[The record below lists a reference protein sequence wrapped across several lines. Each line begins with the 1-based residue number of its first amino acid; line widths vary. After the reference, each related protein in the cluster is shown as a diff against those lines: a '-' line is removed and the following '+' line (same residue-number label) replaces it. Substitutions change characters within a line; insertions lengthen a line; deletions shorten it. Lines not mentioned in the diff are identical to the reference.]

1 MSKCIITLPSLTF
14 AQKARKVLSANNRTV
29 TIVRL
34 SPEQADKGCG
44 WGIEEDCHGIEEI
57 TRILDISDIPVVLC
71 IQK

>member
-14 AQKARKVLSANNRTV
+14 AQKARKALIASNITV

-44 WGIEEDCHGIEEI
+44 WGIETDCSGTAEI
-57 TRILDISDIPVVLC
+57 TRILDISDIPWRRILRG
-71 IQK
+71 